1 MDFIDDGML
10 GGTDMNNNF
19 TGTLPVFNDDDDM
32 TFPLDPGMDTFGM
45 GGKSFGGSYNMH
57 MPNDFGSLGGGVG
70 NLHGPSRSNFES

>member
-19 TGTLPVFNDDDDM
+19 TGMLPVFNDDDDM

-45 GGKSFGGSYNMH
+45 GGESFGGSYNMH
-57 MPNDFGSLGGGVG
+57 SLPRYILLTPNKSRALSL
-70 NLHGPSRSNFES
+70 